1 MKKRQHE
8 AFPDGIAEIY
18 DNQAKSGVGNIPRDK
33 LVLRYKLHMREKTV
47 GINRFY
53 SALQNNSL
61 IERMVRCPRRN
72 DVSVLDVV
80 RLFSAGTEG
89 EYYRIAQIQY
99 PEGVEPAVMDIALE
113 RVDVT

>member
-61 IERMVRCPRRN
+61 IERTY
-72 DVSVLDVV
+72 SL
-80 RLFSAGTEG
+80 EG
-89 EYYRIAQIQY
+89 RMNEA
-99 PEGVEPAVMDIALE
+99 EHDIRDLKGGK
-113 RVDVT
+113 